1 MTRLK
6 VFVSQPMNGKSHDDI
21 LAERKRCIG
30 ILADMLGIPCSRI
43 DVVNPI
49 ARYIADDDERFN
61 ELGYDWEEPP
71 RVWWLGQAIQ
81 EMAAA
86 DIFVFGDEYKSATGC
101 CAERHIWYLYFEEA
115 PVLDL
120 YKFNFKEGESPT
132 LTMTKGSQALYKVER
147 IWEEEHM
154 PPANPNT
161 IFYEFRYDPFEEEVI
176 K

>member
-30 ILADMLGIPCSRI
+30 ILSDMLGIPCSRI

-49 ARYIADDDERFN
+49 ARYIADDDERVN
-61 ELGYDWEEPP
+61 KLGYDLADPP

-81 EMAAA
+81 EMVAA
-86 DIFVFGDEYKSATGC
+86 DIFVFEEGYIEAKGC
-101 CAERHIWYLYFEEA
+101 VIEHHVQSLYFEDV
-115 PVLDL
+115 PVLNL
-120 YKFNFKEGESPT
+120 YKYNT
-132 LTMTKGSQALYKVER
+132 LTMAKGSRALDKVER

-161 IFYEFRYDPFEEEVI
+161 IFYEFRYTPFEEG
-176 K
+176 

>member
-30 ILADMLGIPCSRI
+30 MLADMLCIPRDRI

-61 ELGYDWEEPP
+61 ELWYDREEPP

-86 DIFVFGDEYKSATGC
+86 DIFVFVEGYMEAKGC
-101 CAERHIWYLYFEEA
+101 VIERHVQSIYFEDA
-115 PVLDL
+115 PVLNL
-120 YKFNFKEGESPT
+120 CKYNT
-132 LTMTKGSQALYKVER
+132 LTMTKGSWALYKVER
-147 IWEEEHM
+147 IWEEENM

-161 IFYEFRYDPFEEEVI
+161 IVYQFVYTPSEEEE

>member
-86 DIFVFGDEYKSATGC
+86 DIFVF
-101 CAERHIWYLYFEEA
+101 
-115 PVLDL
+115 V
-120 YKFNFKEGESPT
+120 EG
-132 LTMTKGSQALYKVER
+132 
-147 IWEEEHM
+147 
-154 PPANPNT
+154 
-161 IFYEFRYDPFEEEVI
+161 
-176 K
+176 

>member
-1 MTRLK
+1 
-6 VFVSQPMNGKSHDDI
+6 MNGKSHDDI
-21 LAERKRCIG
+21 LAERTRCIL
-30 ILADMLGIPCSRI
+30 ILSDMLGVPCSRI

-49 ARYIADDDERFN
+49 KRCIADNDERFN
-61 ELGYDWEEPP
+61 KLGYGLTNPP

-86 DIFVFGDEYKSATGC
+86 DIFVFVEDYMEAKGC
-101 CAERHIWYLYFEEA
+101 AIERHVWYLYFEEA

-132 LTMTKGSQALYKVER
+132 LTMIKGSQALYKVER
-147 IWEEEHM
+147 IWEEENM

-161 IFYEFRYDPFEEEVI
+161 IFYEFRYDPFEEEE

>member
-21 LAERKRCIG
+21 LAERTRYVKM
-30 ILADMLGIPCSRI
+30 LADMLGIPRDRI

-49 ARYIADDDERFN
+49 ARGIANDDKRFSK
-61 ELGYDWEEPP
+61 LGYDLANPP

-86 DIFVFGDEYKSATGC
+86 DIFVFGEGYMEAKGC
-101 CAERHIWYLYFEEA
+101 VIERHVQSIYFEDA
-115 PVLDL
+115 PVLNL
-120 YKFNFKEGESPT
+120 CKYNT
-132 LTMTKGSQALYKVER
+132 LTMVKGSRALYKVER

-161 IFYEFRYDPFEEEVI
+161 IVYEFRYDPFEEEVI

>member
-49 ARYIADDDERFN
+49 ERYIADDDERFN
-61 ELGYDWEEPP
+61 KLGYDLATPP

-86 DIFVFGDEYKSATGC
+86 DIFVFSEGYVEAKGC
-101 CAERHIWYLYFEEA
+101 VIERHVQSIYFEDV
-115 PVLDL
+115 PVLNL
-120 YKFNFKEGESPT
+120 CKFNLIRMKDSR
-132 LTMTKGSQALYKVER
+132 ALDKLED
-147 IWEEEHM
+147 IWDEEHM
-154 PPANPNT
+154 SPPKPNT
-161 IFYEFRYDPFEEEVI
+161 IIYEFVYTPSGEEE
-176 K
+176 KL